1 MEDQIAS
8 AGQNFIGE
16 HGWLLLAGAAGI
28 IFKET
33 ITSFAAAV
41 SMSLFGGIK
50 SDDVYIMGGRVCRI
64 VRVGLRST
72 TFNFNDTKTK
82 VDIANEDIKGL
93 RLEKKITPKEEEA

>member
-64 VRVGLRST
+64 VRVGLNAQLRDHMKQEGT
-72 TFNFNDTKTK
+72 EKTLY
-82 VDIANEDIKGL
+82 KGL
-93 RLEKKITPKEEEA
+93 LKLGERLKLD

>member
-50 SDDVYIMGGRVCRI
+50 SDDVYIMGGRAVSYTH
-64 VRVGLRST
+64 LTLPT
-72 TFNFNDTKTK
+72 T
-82 VDIANEDIKGL
+82 
-93 RLEKKITPKEEEA
+93 EAV

>member
-72 TFNFNDTKTK
+72 KFYFNDTKTK
-82 VDIANEDIKGL
+82 VGIANEDIKGL
-93 RLEKKITPKEEEA
+93 RLEKKIKPMEEQA